1 MITDKYIDGK
11 LKIEINGVELLP
23 DKSQKV
29 WNHSPDGFS
38 AGYSGSGPAQ
48 LALAILLE
56 FTDQVTVIRLYQE
69 FKSDVIA
76 GLKGNFELPT
86 EVVERWIKERL
97 K

>member
-1 MITDKYIDGK
+1 MIKGNSATREVFINGK
-11 LKIEINGVELLP
+11 LLSPER
-23 DKSQKV
+23 SQKV
-29 WNHSPDGFS
+29 WNHSPDNFNW
-38 AGYSGSGPAQ
+38 GYSGSGPAQ